1 MEFIFKDIDNLTEEE
16 LLELLDQNKEI
27 SKDKKKRTNKF
38 K

>member
-1 MEFIFKDIDNLTEEE
+1 MEFIFKDIDNLTEDE

-27 SKDKKKRTNKF
+27 SNDKKKRINKF